1 MPQMVWTA
9 SLDGSIDYYNARWR
23 SFAAFGES
31 RNGDISQW
39 ADKLL
44 QNLIGNAIKY
54 RRDDEAPKVHVT
66 VSSPEDHWHFIV
78 SDNGIGI
85 APEFH
90 ATVFGVFKRLHST
103 SAKYAGTGMGLAI
116 CQKIVETCRGKIWVE
131 STPGEG
137 SQFHFTLPW

>member
-1 MPQMVWTA
+1 MENLGLAVQ
-9 SLDGSIDYYNARWR
+9 
-23 SFAAFGES
+23 ES
-31 RNGDISQW
+31 DATVTHEVLPVVFVQEVQVEQ
-39 ADKLL
+39 LL

-54 RRDDEAPKVHVT
+54 RRDEEAPKVHVT
-66 VSSPEDHWHFIV
+66 VSSQENYWHFIV

-90 ATVFGVFKRLHST
+90 AQVFGVFKRLHATST
-103 SAKYAGTGMGLAI
+103 KYAGTGMGLAI

-137 SQFHFTLPW
+137 SQFHFTLPGGVSH